1 MTTHEEIRS
10 LHSIAVRL
18 LPGLKQAQAQMAVAA
33 HVMEYFVRFPE
44 YEISPGKYQ
53 PFEHANSRLL
63 QEVEE
68 LRSMLNAF
76 SRIHEREE

>member
-1 MTTHEEIRS
+1 
-10 LHSIAVRL
+10 
-18 LPGLKQAQAQMAVAA
+18 MAVAA

-44 YEISPGKYQ
+44 YEISPGRYQ
-53 PFEHANSRLL
+53 PFERANARLL

-76 SRIHEREE
+76 SRIHERSK